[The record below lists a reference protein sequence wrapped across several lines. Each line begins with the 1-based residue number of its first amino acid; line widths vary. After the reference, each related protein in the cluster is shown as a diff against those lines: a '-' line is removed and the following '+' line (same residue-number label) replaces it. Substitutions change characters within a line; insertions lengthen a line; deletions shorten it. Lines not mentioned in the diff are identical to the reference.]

1 VTDTGPVDVAI
12 VDLDFGE
19 LPPVM
24 NAKVLITLSVKE
36 SNRQKF
42 PERARFC
49 LKPVDVDVLMDWV
62 LDELKRLQ

>member
-1 VTDTGPVDVAI
+1 MTDTGPVDVAI

-24 NAKVLITLSVKE
+24 NAKALITLSVKE
-36 SNRQKF
+36 SNRQKV
-42 PERARFC
+42 PERARFY